1 MSSHSDIAIWYTLSS
16 ISSGFLGFAMCVTFF
31 VGAFMVRRTRPDAF
45 GLLITSSSI
54 QLGNLFLSHGL
65 NIAIPALVKGGG
77 ATGAAA
83 PEEIA
88 RALFFSHVF
97 TSIIF
102 VIGNLILFAAILR
115 LAKPPVMGNAF
126 AEGRYQ

>member
-1 MSSHSDIAIWYTLSS
+1 MTSHSDITIWYTLSA
-16 ISSGFLGFAMCVTFF
+16 ISSGFLGFAMCVAFM

-45 GLLITSSSI
+45 GLLITSSSV

-65 NIAIPALVKGGG
+65 SIAIPMMVDHGHGGG
-77 ATGAAA
+77 L
-83 PEEIA
+83 PEIA
-88 RALFFSHVF
+88 RAQFFSHVF

-102 VIGNLILFAAILR
+102 VIGNVLLLAGILR
-115 LAKPPVMGNAF
+115 LAKPPMTGNAF